1 MINTKERIK
10 QIRKKEG
17 LTQTQFGERI
27 GVKGNTI
34 TNYETGLRTPTD
46 AVLKSIC
53 REFNVNEDWLRTGEG
68 EMFTKISDDD
78 EFSLSLGKLTLEE
91 NRFVRNA
98 VNYLANA
105 EPEKLKIIEDF
116 MKKCLGMDEKKE

>member
-1 MINTKERIK
+1 MNERI
-10 QIRKKEG
+10 RKLRKTLD
-17 LTQTQFGERI
+17 LTQQEFGNRL
-27 GVKGNTI
+27 GVKRNTI
-34 TNYETGLRTPTD
+34 ATYETGKSSPSD
-46 AVLKSIC
+46 AAVALIC
-53 REFNVNEDWLRTGEG
+53 REFGVNETWLRTGEG

>member
-1 MINTKERIK
+1 MNYRLKELRVHLN
-10 QIRKKEG
+10 
-17 LTQTQFGERI
+17 LTQQEFADRI
-27 GVKGNTI
+27 GVTRSNIAG
-34 TNYETGLRTPTD
+34 YETGKRSPSD
-46 AVLKSIC
+46 AAVSLIC
-53 REFNVNEDWLRTGEG
+53 KEFGVNEVWLRTGEG

>member
-1 MINTKERIK
+1 MNERI
-10 QIRKKEG
+10 RKLRKTLD
-17 LTQTQFGERI
+17 LTQQEFGNRL
-27 GVKGNTI
+27 GVKRNTI
-34 TNYETGLRTPTD
+34 ATYETGKSSPSD
-46 AVLKSIC
+46 AAVALIC
-53 REFNVNEDWLRTGEG
+53 REFGDNEVWLRTGEG

>member
-1 MINTKERIK
+1 MNERI
-10 QIRKKEG
+10 RKLRNTLD
-17 LTQTQFGERI
+17 LTQQEFGNRL
-27 GVKGNTI
+27 GVKRNTI
-34 TNYETGLRTPTD
+34 ATYETGKSSPSD
-46 AVLKSIC
+46 AAVALIC
-53 REFNVNEDWLRTGEG
+53 REFGVNEVWLRTGEG

-116 MKKCLGMDEKKE
+116 MKQCLGMDEKKE

>member
-1 MINTKERIK
+1 
-10 QIRKKEG
+10 
-17 LTQTQFGERI
+17 
-27 GVKGNTI
+27 
-34 TNYETGLRTPTD
+34 
-46 AVLKSIC
+46 
-53 REFNVNEDWLRTGEG
+53 
-68 EMFTKISDDD
+68 MFTKISDDD

>member
-1 MINTKERIK
+1 MNERI
-10 QIRKKEG
+10 RKLRKTLD
-17 LTQTQFGERI
+17 LTQQEFGNRL
-27 GVKGNTI
+27 GVKRNTI
-34 TNYETGLRTPTD
+34 ATYETGKSSPSD
-46 AVLKSIC
+46 AAVALIC
-53 REFNVNEDWLRTGEG
+53 REFGLNEVWLRTGEG